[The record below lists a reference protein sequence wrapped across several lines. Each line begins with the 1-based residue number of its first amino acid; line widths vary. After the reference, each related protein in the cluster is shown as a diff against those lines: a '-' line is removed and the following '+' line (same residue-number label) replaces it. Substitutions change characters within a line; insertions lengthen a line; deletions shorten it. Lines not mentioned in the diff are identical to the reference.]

1 MATET
6 PTIDL
11 DDKWVSLT
19 DGTQTVTLQVFHD
32 SIRLVPSASEPAV
45 DDDGF
50 ILEPALWKV
59 TPPTVAWIRA
69 QNKSSRMVFT
79 IE

>member
-11 DDKWVSLT
+11 GDKWVSLT

-32 SIRLVPSASEPAV
+32 SIRVISSASEPAA
-45 DDDGF
+45 DDAGF
-50 ILEPALWKV
+50 ILEPGLWKI
-59 TPPTVAWIRA
+59 TPPTAAWIRA
-69 QNKSSRMVFT
+69 QNTSSRVVYT
-79 IE
+79 LL